1 MHIVDIVSIC
11 MHIAV
16 YVCICIYLGALTI
29 QEEISQIKRKLQAG
43 KKTQERQKK
52 RYRDRMVER

>member
-1 MHIVDIVSIC
+1 MCV
-11 MHIAV
+11 
-16 YVCICIYLGALTI
+16 YLGALTI